1 MKINRELMNEVIVFI
16 PQYIF
21 HNGELLV
28 ITKQE
33 RLQTCV
39 HCIGRTSRLINS
51 FIPKVYGFS

>member
-1 MKINRELMNEVIVFI
+1 MNEVIVFI